1 MSEWEMSPTKS
12 GLVSIGTHRLHVS
25 VSGPVRRHSPLDGLH
40 TNDPVVIVFP
50 GSGESSSSWPRV
62 QEVVSKFAR
71 IVLYDRSGLGQSDDA
86 PHTAINQAATAAKEL
101 RTLLEVTQIS
111 GPYVLLAHSYGGV
124 VCREFLHLKNEDVAG
139 MVLADSATE
148 RQPEYFSMPNPDLLA
163 VLGDLSYS
171 QVTGL
176 KAGAQLSREE
186 WKARAIDI
194 SQRAKGYAAE
204 VAAFYEVCET
214 LGKKNQLNKKILGSR
229 PLSVISCQSFKD
241 YEKIY
246 EAGVKAGNGTP
257 EQQQKFRQWLD
268 HWDDWTKELHR
279 DLLQLSSLTRW
290 VELDCGHNINLL
302 QPDALALETRWVLQ
316 NIVTKPLL

>member
-1 MSEWEMSPTKS
+1 
-12 GLVSIGTHRLHVS
+12 
-25 VSGPVRRHSPLDGLH
+25 LDG
-40 TNDPVVIVFP
+40 NDPVVIIFP

-62 QEVVSKFAR
+62 QEAVSKFAR
-71 IVLYDRSGLGQSDDA
+71 IVLYDRTGLGQSDDA
-86 PHTAINQAATAAKEL
+86 PHAAINQAVTAAQEL
-101 RTLLEVTQIS
+101 RTLLEVTQIP
-111 GPYVLLAHSYGGV
+111 GPYVLVAHSYGGI
-124 VCREFLHLKNEDVAG
+124 VCREFLHLKNADVAG

-148 RQPEYFSMPNPDLLA
+148 RQPEYFSLPNPDLLA
-163 VLGDLSYS
+163 VLGDLNYA

-176 KAGAQLSREE
+176 KTGAQLSREE
-186 WKARAIDI
+186 WKTRAIDI

-214 LGKKNQLNKKILGSR
+214 LGEKNQLKKKVLGRR

-257 EQQQKFRQWLD
+257 EQQQNFRQWLD
-268 HWDDWTKELHR
+268 RWDGCAKELHR
-279 DLLQLSSLTRW
+279 DLLQLSYLTRW

-302 QPDALALETRWVLQ
+302 QPDALVQETRWVIQ
-316 NIVTKPLL
+316 NMMTTPSL